1 MHAFNVKHA
10 LTDLNRPK
18 GDALLAGIEGPLH
31 EKQAE
36 LLRAIFI
43 EKKRIV
49 FGACARK
56 FGKTEIA
63 IYCAYRVALTTPNAV
78 IFIVGPE
85 KSHMARVYWNG
96 GRLQRYLGD
105 AGDKYI
111 SNIRYNEKSVEFKN
125 GARIELVSSD
135 NIAAANGLTP
145 DFIIYDEFKDHNPRF
160 HTDMGP
166 NATAKGAPLLII
178 GTLPTYVN
186 RNEVQYEAMYRI
198 CEKSPN
204 CLVVAYT
211 TFDNPLMNRPLQM
224 EAIQHEIDVL
234 RDMGDEA
241 TVQREYFSKRSKTS
255 TRNIFPMFDTSKHV
269 KTYDEIKEKFK
280 EDWNMLDKWSILD
293 PATKSTFG
301 GLFLAFHPETKRILI
316 LDEIYEKVQLD
327 MTITKIGRRILDK
340 MKEIA
345 PKDSPHWS
353 WRKLMDNAAAREQ
366 LEMAD
371 RYPELIYGV
380 TKKTLKN
387 KQAGYD
393 LIKDLLSNDMIYI
406 SDRCVNLIWEMQRY
420 HLNDKGKVVKRDDHL
435 VDCLRYFMVGSGYSS
450 RAIAQA
456 VKEYPEDW
464 DNLKVGFNVDKD
476 EHTWD
481 VAPEESDDYGIGGEE
496 W

>member
-1 MHAFNVKHA
+1 MQAFNVKHA
-10 LTDLNRPK
+10 LIDLNRPK
-18 GDALLAGIEGPLH
+18 GEALLAGIEGPLH

-36 LLRAIFI
+36 LLKAIFN
-43 EKKRIV
+43 KKHHMV
-49 FGACARK
+49 FGACGRK
-56 FGKTEIA
+56 FGKSELA
-63 IYCAYRVALTTPNAV
+63 VYCAYRVVLTTPNAV
-78 IFIVGPE
+78 VYIVGPE
-85 KSHMARVYWNG
+85 KEHMARVYWDG
-96 GRLQRYLGD
+96 GRIPRYLGD
-105 AGDKYI
+105 ATDKYV
-111 SNIRYNEKSVEFKN
+111 SAVRYNEKSVEFKN
-125 GARIELVSSD
+125 GARIQLISSD

-145 DFIIYDEFKDHNPRF
+145 DFVIYDEFKDHNPRF

-166 NATAKGAPLLII
+166 NLTAKGAPLLVI

-186 RNEVQYEAMYRI
+186 RNEKQYEALYTI
-198 CEKSPN
+198 CDKSPE
-204 CLVVAYT
+204 CLAVSYG
-211 TFDNPLMNRPLQM
+211 TFDNPLMRRPKQKLAV
-224 EAIQHEIDVL
+224 EREIEVL
-234 RDMGDEA
+234 RKMGDEA
-241 TVQREYFSKRSKTS
+241 TVQREYFSKRSKVS
-255 TRNIFPMFDTSKHV
+255 TRNIFPMFDSVKHV
-269 KTYDEIKEKFK
+269 KPYEEIKEKFK
-280 EDWNMLDKWSILD
+280 EDWNMLEKWSLLD

-301 GLFLAFHPETKRILI
+301 GLFIAYHPETKRILI
-316 LDEIYEKVQLD
+316 LDEIYEKTQME

-345 PKDSPHWS
+345 PNDSPNWS

-406 SDRCVNLIWEMQRY
+406 SDRCENLIWEMQRY